1 MVPVRLFGR
10 LACVALL
17 SVPAAGLAHRV
28 TDVID
33 ADDGDDPFDAV
44 AEVTY
49 RRSLRRAK
57 ITREFNCNPARGL
70 EADSCPSAGAE
81 GALLHVKELRY
92 ERIRHEIT
100 PAVRVGLW
108 HDLELQVQAPIV
120 IEDTQ
125 HIRFAGNGGDADAVA
140 IDGSVSTIAP
150 DDGVKLFP
158 VPTDGLPTRAGFGDM
173 LFKLRYSPIAQER
186 DDQRADWTLEVGYRA
201 PTGEVMKYGNEGV
214 GRGVH
219 ELILGT
225 SLSRRFKYMDP
236 FVAVQATI
244 PFGADASLFKD
255 YGFAQEHVDPGVRV
269 DFDFGAEIVPYEDT
283 QRGTKLFV
291 SLGLGAS
298 YQAEGR
304 DYSELFDA
312 LAIGSRLCQPTNPET
327 QVADPNCAVYNPDS
341 GSSVRN
347 TGIDGITTVE
357 EFVSVRGHLGL
368 GAQIGPFFR
377 MGLDLSLAH
386 ETEHYLGNADIGKV
400 IPRADDDGA
409 GRVESRDQPRYD
421 VNEHNPTYSPA
432 IDAVG
437 HRIRV
442 EETTVF
448 GVAVNMALTF

>member
-1 MVPVRLFGR
+1 MPR
-10 LACVALL
+10 LL
-17 SVPAAGLAHRV
+17 SLLLAGFASMPALGLAHRL

-44 AEVTY
+44 VDVTY
-49 RRSLRRAK
+49 DRSLRRAK
-57 ITREFNCNPARGL
+57 ITREFNCNPARGR
-70 EADSCPSAGAE
+70 EAESCPGAGAQ

-92 ERIRHEIT
+92 ERIRHTIT
-100 PAVRVGLW
+100 PRARFGLW
-108 HDLELQVQAPIV
+108 HDLELSVEAPV
-120 IEDTQ
+120 VAEDTQ
-125 HIRFAGNGGDADAVA
+125 AIRFAGDGGKSDGVA

-150 DDGVKLFP
+150 DDGVKLFD
-158 VPTDGLPTRAGFGDM
+158 VPTEGLPTRAGFGDM

-186 DDQRADWTLEVGYRA
+186 DDQRGDWTLEVGYRA

-219 ELILGT
+219 ELIFGT
-225 SLSRRFKYMDP
+225 SLSKRFAYMDP
-236 FVAVQATI
+236 FMAVQVAV
-244 PFGADASLFKD
+244 PFGADGSLFKD
-255 YGFAQEHVDPGVRV
+255 YGFAQEHIDPGVRAS
-269 DFDFGAEIVPYEDT
+269 FDMGAEIVPFEDAEK
-283 QRGTKLFV
+283 GMKFFI
-291 SLGLGAS
+291 SLGLGAT

-312 LAIGSRLCQPTNPET
+312 LAIGARRCAPANPDTE
-327 QVADPNCAVYNPDS
+327 VADPNCAVYNPDS

-347 TGIDGITTVE
+347 TPIDGVTTVE
-357 EFVSVRGHLGL
+357 EYVTVRGNLGM
-368 GAQIGPFFR
+368 GAHIGPFFR
-377 MGLDLSLAH
+377 LGVDLSLAH
-386 ETEHYLGNADIGKV
+386 DTEHYLSNADIGKV

-448 GVAVNMALTF
+448 GVAVNLALTF